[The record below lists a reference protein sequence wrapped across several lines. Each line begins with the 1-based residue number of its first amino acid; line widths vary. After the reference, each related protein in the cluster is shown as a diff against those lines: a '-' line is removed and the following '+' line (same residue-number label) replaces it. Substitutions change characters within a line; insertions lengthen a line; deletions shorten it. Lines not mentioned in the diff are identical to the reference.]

1 MALQVYGTALEMV
14 RSVAEV
20 VRSVE
25 RRDAD
30 LARQMRRALS
40 SVPLNIAEA
49 EGLRGGNQRLRFET
63 ALGSAREVRACVDVA
78 VAFGYVDGGALDGLN
93 DRIDHVVATLFK
105 LAKRHG

>member
-1 MALQVYGTALEMV
+1 MALQVYETALEMV

-30 LARQMRRALS
+30 LARQMRRALA

-49 EGLRGGNQRLRFET
+49 EGVRGGNQRLRFET

-78 VAFGYVDGGALDGLN
+78 VAFGYVDVGAHDELN

-105 LAKRHG
+105 LARRRS